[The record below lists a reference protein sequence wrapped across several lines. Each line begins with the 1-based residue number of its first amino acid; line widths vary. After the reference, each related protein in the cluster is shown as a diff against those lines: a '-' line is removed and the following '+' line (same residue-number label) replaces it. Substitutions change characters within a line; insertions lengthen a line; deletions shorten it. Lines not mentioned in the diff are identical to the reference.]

1 MGEFHDRIAELDKHS
16 RELVNLTPDAIRAF
30 GTLSREAQRAGVVDH
45 KTKELIALAI
55 GVAMRC
61 DGCIAYHARNSVRAG
76 ATRQEVAE
84 TLAVAVQ
91 MGGGPSMVHSADAL
105 RAYDEF
111 AAADAEKTT
120 TVST

>member
-1 MGEFHDRIAELDKHS
+1 MSADFTNRIAEVDASAAQL
-16 RELVNLTPDAIRAF
+16 RQLIPDTVKAF
-30 GTLSREAQRAGVVDH
+30 GQLSRAAQTAGALDV

-55 GVAMRC
+55 AVATKC

-84 TLAVAVQ
+84 ALGVTIQ
-91 MGGGPSMVHSADAL
+91 MGGGPGITVAADAL

-111 AAADAEKTT
+111 AALAAPSPTAT
-120 TVST
+120 A